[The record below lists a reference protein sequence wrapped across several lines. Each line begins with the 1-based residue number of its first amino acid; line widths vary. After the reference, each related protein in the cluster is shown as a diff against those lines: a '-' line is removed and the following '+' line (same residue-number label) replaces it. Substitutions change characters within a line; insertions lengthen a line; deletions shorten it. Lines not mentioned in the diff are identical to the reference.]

1 MLFFPSN
8 SNRRVRMPKTK
19 RSAAITGDNALIETP
34 RTQADRLYR
43 AAAECV
49 RQRKRYAK
57 LVEAGVQEEEQQ
69 GALKIACICD
79 EVLTQ
84 SSAAYEAIVAQA
96 TVNRNEEWWHKA
108 NALWQASREY
118 DRRHRD
124 CDSHSKKFETHSRK
138 ELVELAMEYDLEASA
153 LLALQHAAIAFRKTV
168 PDADLE
174 PSNPARV
181 A

>member
-1 MLFFPSN
+1 MS
-8 SNRRVRMPKTK
+8 KTN

-34 RTQADRLYR
+34 RSQADRLYR
-43 AAAECV
+43 AASECV

-69 GALKIACICD
+69 AALRIACICD

-84 SSAAYEAIVAQA
+84 SMAAYAAIAANAAVH
-96 TVNRNEEWWHKA
+96 RNEEWWHKA

-124 CDSHSKKFETHSRK
+124 CDQQSKRFAAHSPK
-138 ELVELAMEYDLEASA
+138 ELAELAMEYDLEASA
-153 LLALQHAAIAFRKTV
+153 LLALQHAAIAFRKAV
-168 PDADLE
+168 PEAELE
-174 PSNPARV
+174 SPNPARV